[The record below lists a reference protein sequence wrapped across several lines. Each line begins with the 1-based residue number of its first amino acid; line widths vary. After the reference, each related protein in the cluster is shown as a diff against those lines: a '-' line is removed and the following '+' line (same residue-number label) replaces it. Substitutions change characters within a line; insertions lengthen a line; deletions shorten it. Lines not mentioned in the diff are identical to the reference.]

1 MNPEQY
7 LLVADKL
14 LEAVLQMEQ
23 LIDRLLMVH
32 DENSHWLDHKHYDN
46 DPFPPVSG

>member
-23 LIDRLLMVH
+23 LIDRLLTAH
-32 DENSHWLDHKHYDN
+32 DENSHWLEQKKYHEE
-46 DPFPPVSG
+46 PF

>member
-23 LIDRLLMVH
+23 LIERLLTAH
-32 DENSHWLDHKHYDN
+32 DENSHWLEEQNYNKE
-46 DPFPPVSG
+46 PF